1 MDLVIVSGLSGS
13 GKTMALNT
21 LEDQGYYCID
31 NLPLELLKALFLS
44 PSIMQRDK
52 VAIGV
57 DVRSSQFGLDHL
69 PGDITTIHE
78 NGHNVTLI
86 YLHAEKEILL
96 KRYNETR
103 RKHPLTTSEIGL
115 SEALELEIKM
125 MASIRLVAD
134 LEIDTTYTN
143 IYQLANFLR
152 SRVCNADQRKL
163 SLMFQSFGFK
173 HGIPASTDF
182 MFDVRCLPNP
192 YWINEIRMHNGTEK
206 PISDWLE
213 THDEVAEMKNDIIN
227 FTEKWM
233 PSFIE
238 NQRAYLT
245 ISIGCTGGRHRSV
258 YITEALGKYFHN
270 SESSDI
276 SIFHREL
283 DTKVS
288 EPLRVEKVEG

>member
-1 MDLVIVSGLSGS
+1 MDFVIVSGLSGS

-44 PSIMQRDK
+44 PSIIQRDK

-57 DVRSSQFGLDHL
+57 DVRSNKAGLSHL
-69 PGDITTIHE
+69 PEDVTNIRQE
-78 NGHNVTLI
+78 GHKITLI

-103 RKHPLTTSEIGL
+103 RKHPLTTHEVGL
-115 SEALELEIKM
+115 SKALEIEIKLM
-125 MASIRLVAD
+125 QPIRLAAG
-134 LEIDTTYTN
+134 LEIDTTFTN
-143 IYQLANFLR
+143 IYQLASFLR
-152 SRVCNADQRKL
+152 ERVCKTTQRKL

-182 MFDVRCLPNP
+182 IFDVRCLPNP
-192 YWINEIRMHNGTEK
+192 YWVNEIRMHNGTEK
-206 PISDWLE
+206 PISEWLE
-213 THDEVAEMKNDIIN
+213 THDDVAEMRHDIIS
-227 FTEKWM
+227 FTKKWM

-258 YITEALGKYFHN
+258 YITEHLGNFFKCDQ
-270 SESSDI
+270 STDI
-276 SIFHREL
+276 TIFHREL
-283 DTKVS
+283 S
-288 EPLRVEKVEG
+288 S

>member
-1 MDLVIVSGLSGS
+1 MDFVIVSGLSGS

-31 NLPLELLKALFLS
+31 NLPLELLNSLFLS
-44 PSIMQRDK
+44 KSISQREK

-57 DVRSSQFGLDHL
+57 DVRSSQAGLHHL
-69 PGDITTIHE
+69 PKDIKSIRKD
-78 NGHNVTLI
+78 GHNVTLI

-103 RKHPLTTSEIGL
+103 RKHPLTTSAIGL
-115 SEALELEIKM
+115 SEALEIEIKLM
-125 MASIRLVAD
+125 KPIRLAAD
-134 LEIDTTYTN
+134 LEIDTTFTN

-152 SRVCNADQRKL
+152 QRVCNADQRKL

-206 PISDWLE
+206 PIENWLE
-213 THDEVAEMKNDIIN
+213 THDAVAEMKNDIIS
-227 FTEKWM
+227 FIEKWM

-245 ISIGCTGGRHRSV
+245 VSIGCTGGRHRSV
-258 YITEALGKYFHN
+258 YITKQLGKHFHN
-270 SESSDI
+270 SDATDI
-276 SIFHREL
+276 TVFHREL
-283 DTKVS
+283 N
-288 EPLRVEKVEG
+288 E

>member
-1 MDLVIVSGLSGS
+1 MDFIIVSGLSGS

-21 LEDQGYYCID
+21 LEDQDFYCID
-31 NLPLELLKALFLS
+31 NLPLELLNSLFLS
-44 PSIMQRDK
+44 KSISQREK

-57 DVRSSQFGLDHL
+57 DVRSSLEDLHHL
-69 PGDITTIHE
+69 PKDIKNIRKE
-78 NGHNVTLI
+78 GHNVTLI

-103 RKHPLTTSEIGL
+103 RKHPLTTPEIGL
-115 SEALELEIKM
+115 SEALEIEIELMK
-125 MASIRLVAD
+125 SIRLAAD
-134 LEIDTTYTN
+134 LEIDTTFTN

-152 SRVCNADQRKL
+152 QRVCNTDQRKL

-192 YWINEIRMHNGTEK
+192 YWINEIRMHNGTET
-206 PISDWLE
+206 PIANWLE
-213 THDEVAEMKNDIIN
+213 KHDAVTEMKNDIIN

-233 PSFIE
+233 PSFID

-245 ISIGCTGGRHRSV
+245 LSIGCTGGRHRSV
-258 YITEALGKYFHN
+258 YITEQLGQYFHN
-270 SESSDI
+270 SDAADI
-276 SIFHREL
+276 TVFHREL
-283 DTKVS
+283 ND
-288 EPLRVEKVEG
+288 

>member
-1 MDLVIVSGLSGS
+1 MNFVIVSGLSGS

-31 NLPLELLKALFLS
+31 NLPLELLNSLFLS
-44 PSIMQRDK
+44 PSIVQRDK

-57 DVRSSQFGLDHL
+57 DIRSSQSGLNHL
-69 PGDITTIHE
+69 PTDLKTIRDD
-78 NGHNVTLI
+78 GYNVTLI
-86 YLHAEKEILL
+86 YLHAENHILL

-103 RKHPLTTSEIGL
+103 RKHPLTTREIGL
-115 SEALELEIKM
+115 SEALALEIELM
-125 MASIRLVAD
+125 SSIRSAAD

-143 IYQLANFLR
+143 IYQLASFLR
-152 SRVCNADQRKL
+152 SRVCNTDRQNL

-192 YWINEIRMHNGTEK
+192 YWINEIRMHNGTDQ
-206 PISDWLE
+206 PIIDWLE
-213 THDEVAEMKNDIIN
+213 THDAVVEMKQDIIN

-233 PSFIE
+233 PHFIE

-245 ISIGCTGGRHRSV
+245 ISVGCTGGRHRSV
-258 YITEALGKYFHN
+258 YIAEQLGEYFRTQH
-270 SESSDI
+270 SPDI
-276 SIFHREL
+276 TVFHREL
-283 DTKVS
+283 NT
-288 EPLRVEKVEG
+288 

>member
-1 MDLVIVSGLSGS
+1 MDFVIVSGLSGS

-21 LEDQGYYCID
+21 LEDQDYYCID
-31 NLPLELLKALFLS
+31 NLPLELLKSLFLS
-44 PSIMQRDK
+44 KSIMQREK

-57 DVRSSQFGLDHL
+57 DVRSSQAGLHHL
-69 PGDITTIHE
+69 PKDIKSIRKD
-78 NGHNVTLI
+78 GHNATLI
-86 YLHAEKEILL
+86 YLHAEKDILL

-103 RKHPLTTSEIGL
+103 RKHPLTTSKIGL
-115 SEALELEIKM
+115 SEALEIEIELMK
-125 MASIRLVAD
+125 SIRLAAD
-134 LEIDTTYTN
+134 LEIDTTFTN

-152 SRVCNADQRKL
+152 QRVCNTDQRKL

-192 YWINEIRMHNGTEK
+192 YWINEIRMHNGTEE
-206 PISDWLE
+206 PIANWLE
-213 THDEVAEMKNDIIN
+213 KHDAVADMKNDIIN

-258 YITEALGKYFHN
+258 YITEQLGKYFHN
-270 SESSDI
+270 NDATDI
-276 SIFHREL
+276 SVFHREL
-283 DTKVS
+283 SK
-288 EPLRVEKVEG
+288 